1 MPSASNTSL
10 QTHLHFWLEYWPL
23 HPTLLYRHTCT
34 SDLSIALYIF
44 KTPLY
49 TTCISDLIF
58 PPCIQPIFI
67 LFTFLPYILPSTF
80 NPLYT
85 AYISFKYCTSHP
97 TPIHTIYIFDLSIAL
112 YIQPP
117 LYITFIISD
126 LSIGLYIQPLF
137 TLLSFLTW
145 VLPSALI
152 TLYTLINFWRA
163 LPTTSNPSLHRLQF
177 WLEYCPLHP
186 TPLNNTYISDSST
199 ALCIWHSRDEN
210 GTDKFFKFG
219 EIWVFLYYC
228 PEGFPWNPSCWSSS
242 VLLKRNEECD
252 YR

>member
-1 MPSASNTSL
+1 MHFTSNTYSH
-10 QTHLHFWLEYWPL
+10 HLHFLLEYCPLHSTPSLHYLHNFWFEYWPL
-23 HPTLLYRHTCT
+23 HPT
-34 SDLSIALYIF
+34 
-44 KTPLY
+44 
-49 TTCISDLIF
+49 
-58 PPCIQPIFI
+58 
-67 LFTFLPYILPSTF
+67 
-80 NPLYT
+80 
-85 AYISFKYCTSHP
+85 
-97 TPIHTIYIFDLSIAL
+97 PIHTTFISVSGIAL
-112 YIQPP
+112 C
-117 LYITFIISD
+117 T
-126 LSIGLYIQPLF
+126 QPLF
-137 TLLSFLTW
+137 IPLTFLSW
-145 VLPSALI
+145 VLPSTLI

-210 GTDKFFKFG
+210 GSDKFFKFG